1 MKRERMRKSNLMYGL
16 TPEQDKAFR
25 TTTNPTS
32 TYRVYM
38 AINHLVAKGVKR
50 ITICAIAKQSQHKRW
65 QVRREMENLNRLLN

>member
-1 MKRERMRKSNLMYGL
+1 MERQRMRKSKLMYGL

-25 TTTNPTS
+25 TTVNPVS

-38 AINHLVAKGVKR
+38 ALNHLIDRKEK
-50 ITICAIAKQSQHKRW
+50 ITVCAIAKQSQQKRW